1 MGRKTP
7 YKGTR
12 RRRKGS
18 RRQRRQKGGNTLS
31 GVKQGIFIMWPMG
44 GGFGNQLYVYAAA
57 LVLKRKFN
65 IPIYALPDTNTRETT
80 DYYKTLFKECI
91 AIEMSPEVEARIN
104 AAENPFKDTD
114 LFTKWSV
121 PPATDKDIVI
131 RDKYL
136 QNHSCI
142 VPVISDIRAPIM
154 DILSKKYTDVKVDS
168 DSSCFLHVRRGD
180 YVDMPNAV
188 LPTSYYQAALDKIK
202 DIDAIKTVYI
212 VCEPSGKQWCI
223 GQGFKTEKKIEWVDT
238 PDELRAF
245 YTMSLCR
252 GGAVL
257 SRSTFSVW
265 AAEFGADENAKSAI
279 FIPSIWMT
287 SKSSKDC
294 MFPERWE
301 MIEIVS

>member
-31 GVKQGIFIMWPMG
+31 GVKQGIFIIALTNG
-44 GGFGNQLYVYAAA
+44 GLGNQLYLYAVA

-65 IPIYALPDTNTRETT
+65 IPIYTLPYTT
-80 DYYKTLFKECI
+80 VRQTPDYYKMLFKECI
-91 AIEMSPEVEARIN
+91 AIENNSEVEARIN

-142 VPVISDIRAPIM
+142 VPVISDIRAPLM
-154 DILSKKYTDVKVDS
+154 DVLSKKYTDVKVDS

-180 YVDMPNAV
+180 YVDINGAV

-202 DIDAIKTVYI
+202 GIDAIKTVYI

-223 GQGFKTEKKIEWVDT
+223 EQGFKTEKKVEWVDT

-245 YTMSLCR
+245 YTMCLCR
-252 GGAVL
+252 AGAIL